1 MTVALSG
8 ASNVR
13 RRAALLAAV
22 LIAALALA
30 ACGDGKGGTPRP
42 TDPRQILVNAIGAT
56 AALPTLRLH
65 AEVVANV
72 GGLVGQ
78 GNDAM
83 KMGIDADVDL
93 ATRQFAGRSTTQ
105 MPQNLGG
112 NGVAMQQVSDVIV
125 TSTATFNRDSQT
137 GRWQKFPMGMG
148 GGFAGGPTNAQIA
161 TMIANLLSNPAITF
175 DLLEA
180 SSCTLGTCDHVVAHI
195 DGQALGAALG
205 PLLGVPLDQATQQ
218 QIPSFNVDVMVDQA
232 SSVVS
237 ELRTEI
243 SMQGTSAR
251 VLVSVSN
258 PGQPVQIAPP
268 PAALT
273 DDFGANF
280 QNLGGGQVVG
290 PAESSILEQVGNE
303 LQTEEPAFPEPS
315 APAP

>member
-1 MTVALSG
+1 MTVALNR
-8 ASNVR
+8 ASTVR
-13 RRAALLAAV
+13 RRVAWLAAM

-78 GNDAM
+78 GN
-83 KMGIDADVDL
+83 GITIGFDADIDL

-112 NGVAMQQVSDVIV
+112 NGVAMQQVSDMIV

-137 GRWQKFPMGMG
+137 GRWSKFPMGG
-148 GGFAGGPTNAQIA
+148 LGGGPTNAQVA
-161 TMIANLLSNPAITF
+161 TMIANLLSNPAVTF
-175 DLLEA
+175 ELLEA
-180 SSCTLGTCDHVVAHI
+180 SSCTLGTCDHLLAHI
-195 DGQALGAALG
+195 DGQTLGAALG
-205 PLLGVPLDQATQQ
+205 PLLGVPLDQASQQ

-251 VLVSVSN
+251 ILVSVSN

-280 QNLGGGQVVG
+280 QNIGGGAIG
-290 PAESSILEQVGNE
+290 PDPTILEVVGNE
-303 LQTEEPAFPEPS
+303 LPTDEPAFPEPS
-315 APAP
+315 AP